1 VERELAVAA
10 TSTPAAAW
18 AEERL
23 ARLDTLA
30 RGGVAVDAAERERL
44 SAAVA
49 AHEAAVEAEAA
60 LEARLTADLARLLEI
75 DATAQRLRRELA
87 LEPTERRTVEV
98 ALADL
103 DQRARAAAAA
113 RGELG

>member
-1 VERELAVAA
+1 MESLFWPSDPTVPTVSLYEEHVVAM
-10 TSTPAAAW
+10 
-18 AEERL
+18 
-23 ARLDTLA
+23 
-30 RGGVAVDAAERERL
+30 RERL

-87 LEPTERRTVEV
+87 LEPAERRTVEV

-113 RGELG
+113 RGDLG